1 MIEHVNN
8 YIVTTISHENWLPV
22 SICKTKT
29 HRITKKNTTC
39 LL

>member
-1 MIEHVNN
+1 MMEHVNN
-8 YIVTTISHENWLPV
+8 YNVTTISQEKWLLV

-29 HRITKKNTTC
+29 HRITKNTQTC